1 MRENHLHFFSYLRS
15 MSNWSL
21 LADHASRTYFQI
33 GKWPIFGPPSKN
45 DFIVGKNPDGDGLIV
60 DLNDRNKVEDE
71 LLYWSRDNVVEQ
83 ADMVC
88 AFAANRVI
96 ILLNEEDDD
105 YWRVDDEY
113 AKVGQLK

>member
-1 MRENHLHFFSYLRS
+1 

-45 DFIVGKNPDGDGLIV
+45 DFIVGENSDGNGLIV
-60 DLNDRNKVEDE
+60 DLNDKSKVEDE
-71 LLYWSRDNVVEQ
+71 LAYWSRKNIPEQ
-83 ADMVC
+83 AEMVC
-88 AFAANRVI
+88 AFVKDRTI

-105 YWRVDDEY
+105 YWRVDEEY
-113 AKVGQLK
+113 AKVGQLG

>member
-1 MRENHLHFFSYLRS
+1 

-45 DFIVGKNPDGDGLIV
+45 DFIVQKNPDGDGSIV
-60 DLNDRNKVEDE
+60 ELNDKKKVEDE
-71 LLYWSRDNVVEQ
+71 LFYWNRNDVADQ
-83 ADMVC
+83 ADKVC
-88 AFAANRVI
+88 AFVANRTI

-105 YWRVDDEY
+105 YWRVDEEY
-113 AKVGQLK
+113 EKIGQLK